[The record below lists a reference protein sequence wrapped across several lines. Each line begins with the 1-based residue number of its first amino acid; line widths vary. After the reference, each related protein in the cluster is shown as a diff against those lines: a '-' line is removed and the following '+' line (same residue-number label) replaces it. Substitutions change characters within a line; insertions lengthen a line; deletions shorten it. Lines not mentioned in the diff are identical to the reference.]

1 MRKRTALV
9 TGGVGGIGS
18 AICKDFLENGYSVIA
33 NYYPAEEKHAQEWL
47 KKHQSGHEGRVFI
60 VPGDVADF
68 DSCVKMAEI
77 IKKDHDFVD
86 TLINCAGVTRDKT
99 LRKMEPDMWNL
110 VINIDLTGV
119 YNVTKQF
126 IDGMHDNEFG
136 RIINISSVNG
146 QKGQFGQTNYSAA
159 KAGVHGFT
167 MALAQEM
174 SRKNVTVNTI
184 SPGYVETDMTV
195 GQMNAEIL
203 DKIVGHVPMGRM
215 ARPEEVS
222 YAVLA
227 LCDERASYISGT
239 NLGVNG
245 GFFMSF

>member
-1 MRKRTALV
+1 MTQRTALV

-18 AICKDFLENGYSVIA
+18 AICKDFLENGYRVIA
-33 NYYPAEEKHAQEWL
+33 NYYPAEEENAQKWL
-47 KKHQSGHEGRVFI
+47 KQHHLNGHKDVSI
-60 VPGDVADF
+60 VSGDVSSYE
-68 DSCVKMAEI
+68 SCEEMAVKV
-77 IKKDHDFVD
+77 KKDVGSID

-99 LRKMEPDMWNL
+99 LRKMEPDMWNE
-110 VINIDLTGV
+110 VIQTDLTGI

-126 IDGMHDNEFG
+126 VGDMADNNFG

-167 MALAQEM
+167 MALAQEVAH
-174 SRKNVTVNTI
+174 NHVTVNTI
-184 SPGYVETDMTV
+184 SPGYVATDMTV
-195 GQMNAEIL
+195 GQMDPEIL
-203 DKIVGHVPMGRM
+203 KKIVAHVPMGRM
-215 ARPEEVS
+215 AEPEEVS
-222 YAVLA
+222 YAVLM
-227 LCDERASYISGT
+227 LCNERAGYISGA

>member
-1 MRKRTALV
+1 MKKRTALV
-9 TGGVGGIGS
+9 TGGIGGIGS
-18 AICKDFLENGYSVIA
+18 AVCKDLLENGYIVIA
-33 NYYPAEEKHAQEWL
+33 NYYPAEEKNAKEWI
-47 KKHQSGHEGRVFI
+47 KKYQSEHEGKVFI
-60 VPGDVADF
+60 VPGDVADYQ
-68 DSCVKMAEI
+68 SCVQMAGQ
-77 IKKDHDFVD
+77 IKKDHDFID
-86 TLINCAGVTRDKT
+86 TLVNCAGVTRDKT
-99 LRKMEPDMWNL
+99 LRKMEPEMWNL
-110 VINIDLTGV
+110 VIQIDLTGI

-126 IDGMHDNEFG
+126 IDDMHNNEFG

-195 GQMNAEIL
+195 GQMNADIL
-203 DKIVGHVPMGRM
+203 DKIVAHVPMGRM
-215 ARPEEVS
+215 ARPDEVS

>member
-1 MRKRTALV
+1 MSKRTALV
-9 TGGVGGIGS
+9 TGGTGGIGS
-18 AICKDFLENGYSVIA
+18 AICKDFLNSGYRVVA
-33 NYYPAEEKHAQEWL
+33 NYYPAEEKQAQEWL
-47 KKHQSGHEGRVFI
+47 KNHQSGHEGDLFI

-68 DSCVKMAEI
+68 DSCVAMAARV
-77 IKKDHDFVD
+77 KKEVGFVD
-86 TLINCAGVTRDKT
+86 TLVNCAGVTRDKT
-99 LRKMEPDMWNL
+99 LRKMEPEMWNL
-110 VINIDLTGV
+110 VIQIDLTGV

-126 IDGMHDNEFG
+126 IDDMADNEFG

-184 SPGYVETDMTV
+184 SPGYVETEMTV
-195 GQMNAEIL
+195 GQMDAEIL
-203 DKIVGHVPMGRM
+203 QKIVGHVPMGRM
-215 ARPEEVS
+215 AKPEEVS